1 MLLVAAAAAAAAA
14 AVVASAAAGGP
25 ADWPAIANKS
35 CHAEG
40 AHGRWHIQGSL
51 SHAQCAA
58 ACAAKGCGCFDLTAQ
73 GNCEVIA
80 RFWGL
85 RANLDRTAYSN
96 STVPVGP
103 PSPAPPAPP
112 APPPPQPPLNPA
124 AAKLALKYGQLR
136 NETCAKAVAREPVLP
151 SAASAAFMAAYR
163 AFNGSNDETPVLR
176 SAASLLALPD
186 VQAFF
191 ALPDSFSATDGL
203 DFALVQCAAISAASA
218 LGLAEF
224 AANGTAEETLVD
236 NLLSDSNMLRD
247 MLVAGGPR
255 EGKYGKAMQIY
266 LKITEA
272 SDSLPLIPA
281 PPSTP
286 DGMWDDRSPATM
298 LRRLALGTALGH
310 AVPVQKSFSLP
321 NDTNAFVDPVA
332 RYLHYERAYR
342 AGELDPAIE
351 VLTTFECR
359 HTTDSDAKEDDLAWF
374 RDTAAIYRPDVIA
387 MPYHTRY
394 AEAVHTDVAYGHPG
408 CDLFKPG
415 ACNGHEAQIPAG
427 GGECGPR
434 AFFGRFSRKA
444 FGLPTW
450 GVTEPGHAAMSTWSP
465 DTSGWYVLLG
475 AGWQHAWW
483 GRDGYNQGGSDFFL
497 DTQCRE
503 NRTEYRKVLR
513 ASWLATARGD
523 APINHGWTPTT
534 GRSHNPSGYG
544 EGGLWSALALYMKK
558 IAVNGTDPKLYN
570 RTVPPPSSSSVKTK
584 VQAMIDQWAGPP
596 PPPPHIVTGADG
608 SIIIPAAAVNTTLNT
623 TLNGTHEYNGRL
635 TVMRSACTSAVDCD
649 TGEQLLTGVHTG
661 MDKTCTVDPSACSF
675 AYDFTAA
682 TGGTFYLTANFSTWQ
697 MNQDLSLSVNGNP
710 SQPVPVFYTV
720 GWWNETQPLEVTLVK
735 GHNNLNFKRST
746 ERTVTFKSFVLHS
759 KKPDVPAPFPP
770 YTPSPTPPPSAYHQV
785 PPTTTCEKQG
795 ITAVPVSECPRACT
809 ALGLNYGGAK
819 AVETDMPGC
828 MAIVTGH
835 YKGSCMYNTNTST
848 QCEDPPCYNRQAGCV
863 TPTTPNGC
871 EVAEVCLTK

>member
-1 MLLVAAAAAAAAA
+1 MPCPKHMDINRLLVTAAAVV
-14 AVVASAAAGGP
+14 AVVASAAAGAP
-25 ADWPAIANKS
+25 ADWPAMTNKS

-40 AHGRWHIQGSL
+40 AHGRWHIQGSV

-80 RFWGL
+80 QFWGL
-85 RANLDRTAYSN
+85 RASHDRTAYCN
-96 STVPVGP
+96 STVPGP
-103 PSPAPPAPP
+103 PSPAPPP
-112 APPPPQPPLNPA
+112 APSPQPPLNPA
-124 AAKLALKYGQLR
+124 VAKLALKYGQLR
-136 NETCAKAVAREPVLP
+136 NETCGKAVARAPVLP

-176 SAASLLALPD
+176 YAASLLALPD

-191 ALPDSFSATDGL
+191 SLPDSFSASDGL
-203 DFALVQCAAISAASA
+203 DFALVQCAVICAASP

-247 MLVAGGPR
+247 MLVAGGAR
-255 EGKYGKAMQIY
+255 EGQYGKAMQIY

-272 SDSLPLIPA
+272 SDSFPLIPA

-310 AVPVQKSFSLP
+310 AVPIQKSFTLS
-321 NDTNAFVDPVA
+321 NGTNAFVDPVA
-332 RYLHYERAYR
+332 RYLHYEKAYQ
-342 AGELDPAIE
+342 AGDLDPAIE

-359 HTTDSDAKEDDLAWF
+359 HTTDSDAEDDDLAWF

-387 MPYHTRY
+387 MPYHSRY
-394 AEAVHTDVAYGHPG
+394 AEAVHTDVAYGHPA
-408 CDLFKPG
+408 CDNFKPG
-415 ACNGHEAQIPAG
+415 ACNGREAQIPAG

-475 AGWQHAWW
+475 ASWQHAWW

-513 ASWLATARGD
+513 ASWLAAARGD

-534 GRSHNPSGYG
+534 GHSHNPSGYG

-570 RTVPPPSSSSVKTK
+570 RTVPPSLVKTK
-584 VQAMIDQWAGPP
+584 VQAMTDKWAEPP
-596 PPPPHIVTGADG
+596 PPPPNIMTGADG

-635 TVMRSACTSAVDCD
+635 TVMRSACASAVDCD

-661 MDKTCTVDPSACSF
+661 MDKTCAADPNACSF
-675 AYDFTAA
+675 AYDFSAA

-697 MNQDLSLSVNGNP
+697 MNQDLSLSVNGAP
-710 SQPVPVFYTV
+710 PQPVPVFYTV

-735 GHNNLNFKRST
+735 GHNNLIFTRST
-746 ERTVTFKSFVLHS
+746 ERTITFKSFVLHS
-759 KKPDVPAPFPP
+759 KKPDVPPPFPP
-770 YTPSPTPPPSAYHQV
+770 YTPSPAPPPSAYHQV
-785 PPTTTCEKQG
+785 SPTTTCEKQG
-795 ITAVPVSECPRACT
+795 ITVVPVSECPRACA

-819 AVETDMPGC
+819 AVDTEMPGC
-828 MAIVTGH
+828 IAVVTGH
-835 YKGSCMYNTNTST
+835 YNGSCMYNTNAST
-848 QCEDPPCYNRQAGCV
+848 RCENPPCYDKQAGCLQ
-863 TPTTPNGC
+863 PTTPKGC
-871 EVAEVCLTK
+871 EVAEICLTK